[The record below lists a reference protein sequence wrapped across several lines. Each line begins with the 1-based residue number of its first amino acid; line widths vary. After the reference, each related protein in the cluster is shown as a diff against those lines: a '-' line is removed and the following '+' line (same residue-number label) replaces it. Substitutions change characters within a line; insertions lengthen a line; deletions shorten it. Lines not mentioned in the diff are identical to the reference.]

1 MFYKASQ
8 FDYNPIDKSSVQEL
22 STLGVPPGKSV
33 MGQMPSGLTGVVLLF
48 SGDIPVEYVFTEAD
62 YDASGEDIA
71 GWRFNIAK
79 HSALQHPTL
88 RGARVLI
95 IND

>member
-1 MFYKASQ
+1 M
-8 FDYNPIDKSSVQEL
+8 
-22 STLGVPPGKSV
+22 GK
-33 MGQMPSGLTGVVLLF
+33 MPSGLTGVVLLLADG
-48 SGDIPVEYVFTEAD
+48 SPVEYVFTEAD

-79 HSALQHPTL
+79 HSVLQHPIL
-88 RGARVLI
+88 KGARVLI